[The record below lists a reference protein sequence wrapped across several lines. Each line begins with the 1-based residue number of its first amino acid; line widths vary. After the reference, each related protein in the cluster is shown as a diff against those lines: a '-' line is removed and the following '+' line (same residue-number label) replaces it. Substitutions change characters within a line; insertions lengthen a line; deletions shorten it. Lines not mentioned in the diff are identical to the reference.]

1 MPRPVKDVGYF
12 SLFLRFCCILA
23 SDGHYTLDDAIPATM
38 ADTKHSEGLKLAR
51 LFMVLSGMSPL
62 FILWAIKGNKI
73 VSDGYLLS
81 ACAALVLIPNLVLWL
96 RIRAAKEQNDL
107 RDVVVE
113 KAEDHRDHLLV
124 YLFAMLLPFYP
135 IDTNSVRDIS
145 ALLAALAF
153 IVFLFWHLNL
163 HYMNIWFAIRGYRVY
178 VIIPIEDKNVLS
190 GRASLVLI
198 TTRTDILKGE
208 SIKAYRL
215 SDTLCFEAR
224 Q

>member
-1 MPRPVKDVGYF
+1 
-12 SLFLRFCCILA
+12 
-23 SDGHYTLDDAIPATM
+23 M

-62 FILWAIKGNKI
+62 FMLWAIKGNKI

-81 ACAALVLIPNLVLWL
+81 ACVALVLIPNLVLWL
-96 RIRAAKEQNDL
+96 RIRTAKEQNDM

-135 IDTNSVRDIS
+135 IDTVRDIS

-178 VIIPIEDKNVLS
+178 VITPIEDKNVLS
-190 GRASLVLI
+190 GRAGLVLI
-198 TTRTDILKGE
+198 TARTDILKGE